1 MTKQPIHRTTNTIR
15 HAVKSQDFSTEII
28 RKLFERA
35 DEIVDMLDSPEQLAR
50 LQEQGK
56 GRQVFTLFYEP
67 STRTRVSFE
76 AAANNLGLRV
86 VGTENAREFSSASK
100 GETIE
105 DTIRVLCQYR
115 PAAIVMRHHEEGAA
129 ARAAAVS
136 SVPIINGGD
145 GRGQHPT
152 QALLDLYTIQR
163 ELGRTDNLH
172 VVIGGDLAN
181 GRTGRS
187 LVYMLTKF
195 SGVRF
200 SFVAPESLE
209 MSEDIKDHLREHK
222 VAFVETQNLEEV
234 LGDADVVYWTRVQK
248 ERLAEGV
255 DYQAVASRYELGQ
268 QHLGIMKQNSIIMH
282 PLPRVDEIKTEI
294 DADPRAAYFRQAGY
308 GLPVRMALYEWSLGL
323 I

>member
-1 MTKQPIHRTTNTIR
+1 MSEVR
-15 HAVKSQDFSTEII
+15 HIVRSQDFSIKQLTH
-28 RKLFERA
+28 LLDRA
-35 DEIVDMLDSPEQLAR
+35 DAHTDAVKDPIKVTQLQKLGA
-50 LQEQGK
+50 

-86 VGTENAREFSSASK
+86 VGTENAREFSSSAK

-105 DTIRVLCQYR
+105 DTIRVLCEYQ

-129 ARAAAVS
+129 ERAAVVS

-152 QALLDLYTIQR
+152 QAILDLYTIRR
-163 ELGRTDNLH
+163 ELGMLENLN

-181 GRTGRS
+181 GRTARS
-187 LVYMLTKF
+187 LVYLLAKYP
-195 SGVRF
+195 GVRF

-209 MSEDIKDHLREHK
+209 MSQDIKDHLSEHGIEYN
-222 VAFVETQNLEEV
+222 ETQELDGV
-234 LGDADVVYWTRVQK
+234 LKDADVVYWTRVQR

-255 DYQAVASRYELGQ
+255 DYAHVASRYELGTEHLQ
-268 QHLGIMKQNSIIMH
+268 QMKQKSIIMH
-282 PLPRVDEIKTEI
+282 PLPRVNEIKTEV
-294 DADPRAAYFRQAGY
+294 DSDPRAAYFRQAGY
-308 GLPVRMALYEWSLGL
+308 GLPVRMALYEWSIGL
-323 I
+323 

>member
-1 MTKQPIHRTTNTIR
+1 MSEVKHI
-15 HAVKSQDFSTEII
+15 VKSQDFSTEQ
-28 RKLFERA
+28 LTHLLDRA
-35 DEIVDMLDSPEQLAR
+35 DAHAEAVKDPAKIAE
-50 LQEQGK
+50 LQKIGA

-86 VGTENAREFSSASK
+86 VGTENAREFSSSAK

-105 DTIRVLCQYR
+105 DTIRVLCEYR

-129 ARAAAVS
+129 ERAAAVS

-152 QALLDLYTIQR
+152 QAILDLYTIRR
-163 ELGRTDNLH
+163 ELGTLENLS

-181 GRTGRS
+181 GHTARS
-187 LVYMLTKF
+187 LVYLLSKYP
-195 SGVRF
+195 GVRF

-209 MSEDIKDHLREHK
+209 MSQDIKDHLAEHDIK
-222 VAFVETQNLEEV
+222 YGDTQELDGV
-234 LGDADVVYWTRVQK
+234 LKSADVVYWTRVQK

-255 DYQAVASRYELGQ
+255 DYDHVASRYELGSE
-268 QHLGIMKQNSIIMH
+268 HLAQMKQKSIIMH
-282 PLPRVDEIKTEI
+282 PLPRVNEIKTEV
-294 DADPRAAYFRQAGY
+294 DSDPRAAYFRQAGY
-308 GLPVRMALYEWSLGL
+308 GLPVRMALYEWSIGL
-323 I
+323 

>member
-1 MTKQPIHRTTNTIR
+1 M
-15 HAVKSQDFSTEII
+15 
-28 RKLFERA
+28 
-35 DEIVDMLDSPEQLAR
+35 
-50 LQEQGK
+50 
-56 GRQVFTLFYEP
+56 FTLFYEP

-86 VGTENAREFSSASK
+86 VGTENAREFSSSAK

-105 DTIRVLCQYR
+105 DTIRVLCQYH

-129 ARAAAVS
+129 ERAAAVS
-136 SVPIINGGD
+136 STPIINGGD

-152 QALLDLYTIQR
+152 QAMLDLYTIRR
-163 ELGRTDNLH
+163 ELGVLEDLH

-187 LVYMLTKF
+187 LVYLLSKY

-209 MSEDIKDHLREHK
+209 MSQDIKDHLAEHSIP
-222 VAFVETQNLEEV
+222 FRETQELDEV
-234 LGDADVVYWTRVQK
+234 LADADVVYWTRVQK

-255 DYQAVASRYELGQ
+255 DYVAVSSHYELGRE
-268 QHLGIMKQNSIIMH
+268 HLGQMKQKSIIMH
-282 PLPRVDEIKTEI
+282 SLPRVNEIKTEV
-294 DADPRAAYFRQAGY
+294 DSDPRAAYFRQAGY
-308 GLPVRMALYEWSLGL
+308 GLPVRMAIFEWSIGL
-323 I
+323 K